1 MTPRPD
7 VSIERKKQILDAA
20 IHVFSRDGFHDA
32 KMDDIAKESGL
43 SKGALYWYFNSK
55 DELISNILG
64 FFFEREIAEIK
75 SWDIEEKSAREL
87 FEDYSKLLIEDLK
100 SIQAFITIAYEFMAM
115 ISRNEKVK
123 KVIKH
128 SLAQY
133 IDVSVPIIQLG
144 MDKGEF
150 RDVDA
155 YETSLALGAL
165 IEGSILLWV
174 YDMERF
180 NLSELITRNVEIF
193 LDGLQNNT

>member
-1 MTPRPD
+1 MAPRPD
-7 VSIERKKQILDAA
+7 VSSERKKQILDAA
-20 IHVFSRDGFHDA
+20 ILVFSRDGFHDA
-32 KMDDIAKESGL
+32 RMDDIANESGL

-75 SWDIEEKSAREL
+75 SWDIEGRSARDLLEN
-87 FEDYSKLLIEDLK
+87 YSKLLIEDLR

-123 KVIKH
+123 NVIKH

-144 MDKGEF
+144 IDSGEF
-150 RDVDA
+150 RRVDA

-165 IEGSILLWV
+165 IEGSILLWA

-180 NLSELITRNVEIF
+180 DLSELITRNVEIF
-193 LDGLQNNT
+193 LDGLENNA